1 MALDELFGS
10 PREEVWKQLCAEMRA
25 DFIDGGF
32 WKGDKVELRVDDAW
46 LITLD
51 VFSVV
56 RGKRRKKYTRLRV
69 PFVSLDDFRFL
80 VYRKG
85 LFTDLGKMLGTQ
97 DVEVGDPGFDEEFVI
112 QGNNV
117 AKLKALFARES
128 IQQLLQYQPE
138 VRFEV
143 RDNLGRFWEALPASV
158 DVLYFQVEGVMT
170 DLNLLK
176 GLFYLFM
183 ATLQELYRMG
193 TVSKM
198 DPGVKLRMPGSS
210 RLSPSPSWSSRSWV
224 SS

>member
-32 WKGDKVELRVDDAW
+32 WKGDKVELLVDDAW

-51 VFSVV
+51 VFSVP

-80 VYRKG
+80 IYRKG
-85 LFTDLGKMLGTQ
+85 LFTGMGKMLGTQ

-117 AKLKALFARES
+117 AKLKVLFARES

-143 RDNLGRFWEALPASV
+143 RDNLGRFWETLPASV

-183 ATLQELYRMG
+183 ETLQELYRMG

-198 DPGVKLRMPGSS
+198 DPGVKL
-210 RLSPSPSWSSRSWV
+210 
-224 SS
+224 